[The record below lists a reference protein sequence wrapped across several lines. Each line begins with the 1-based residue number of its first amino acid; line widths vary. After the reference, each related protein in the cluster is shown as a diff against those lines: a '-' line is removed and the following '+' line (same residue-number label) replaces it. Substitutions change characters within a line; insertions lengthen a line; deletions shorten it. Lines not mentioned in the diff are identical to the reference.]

1 MRKIFHRPILYIE
14 KGMLIFKH
22 HKYTLKAFFLY
33 LHKHLSVL
41 VIVLVCLT
49 VTEVHLNLTRHKS
62 RNVIAWDVVGYYS
75 YLPATFI
82 DKDLK
87 LGFITTQNYQ
97 NYYGLKYA
105 FLDDAQ
111 GNHVFKYP
119 MGMAVLYAPFFFTAH
134 ALAEPLGY
142 APDGYSEIYQ
152 LFIEYSGLF
161 YLLFGLILLRRVLL
175 MYYSEKVTAL
185 SLFVIYFGT
194 NLLCYSTLDA
204 AMSHSYSFSLLAAL
218 LYSVTRYYQHPKL
231 SWMFV
236 CGLLLGLI
244 ILVRPPNILFGLLI
258 LLFGV
263 RHVSDLKQR
272 FLFMVKHYGHLLA
285 LLLTVTLVLL
295 PQLLYWHYVTGHYL
309 VFSYGEEGFF
319 FSKPQLWQC
328 LLGFRKGWLIYSP
341 VFFFA
346 LAGLYLMRQQRSGV
360 FLSTLLVLLPLYLY
374 IVSSWWCWWYGG
386 SFSLRPMID
395 LYPLLC
401 FPLAACFVKVASL
414 TKTPR
419 YLFSALLAFLVLLN
433 ICQTFQYKYTIIHY
447 DAMTF
452 RSYLNAFTKTERK
465 ATDTSL
471 LDHPDYAKALKGE

>member
-1 MRKIFHRPILYIE
+1 MTRECLFLSI
-14 KGMLIFKH
+14 
-22 HKYTLKAFFLY
+22 TNTSLKALFLY
-33 LHKHLSVL
+33 LKKHPSGL
-41 VIVLVCLT
+41 VIALICLT
-49 VTEVHLNLTRHKS
+49 VVQVHLNLARHKS

-87 LGFITTQNYQ
+87 LSFITPQNHPQ
-97 NYYGLKYA
+97 YYGLKYA
-105 FLDDAQ
+105 YLDDAQ
-111 GNHVFKYP
+111 GHHVFKYP

-134 ALAEPLGY
+134 ALAGPLGY

-161 YLLFGLILLRRVLL
+161 YLLFGLIFLRRVLL
-175 MYYSEKVTAL
+175 AYYSESVTAL
-185 SLFVIYFGT
+185 SLFVIFFGT

-218 LYSVTRYYQHPKL
+218 IYYVSRYYQNPKL
-231 SWMFV
+231 WLLLV
-236 CGLLLGLI
+236 AGLLLGLL
-244 ILVRPPNILFGLLI
+244 ILVRPPNLLFGLLI
-258 LLFGV
+258 ILFGV
-263 RHVSDLKQR
+263 RRFSDLKQR
-272 FLFMVKHYGHLLA
+272 FLLIVRHYRHLLVFLSVLA
-285 LLLTVTLVLL
+285 LVLL

-319 FSKPQLWQC
+319 FSKPQLLQC
-328 LLGFRKGWLIYSP
+328 LLGFRKGWLVYSP

-346 LAGLYLMRQQRSGV
+346 LAGLYLMRRQTSGV
-360 FLSTLLVLLPLYLY
+360 FLSTLLVVLPLYLY

-401 FPLAACFVKVASL
+401 FPLAACLVRIGSL
-414 TKTPR
+414 PETSR
-419 YLFSALLAFLVLLN
+419 RLFSGLLAFLALLN
-433 ICQTFQYKYTIIHY
+433 ICQTFQYKYNIIHY

-452 RSYLNAFTKTERK
+452 RSYLNVFAKTERK
-465 ATDTSL
+465 ATDTTL
-471 LDHPDYAKALKGE
+471 LDHPDYAKALKGLGD

>member
-1 MRKIFHRPILYIE
+1 M
-14 KGMLIFKH
+14 
-22 HKYTLKAFFLY
+22 KALVLY
-33 LHKHLSVL
+33 LNKHLSAL
-41 VIVLVCLT
+41 VIAFICLT

-62 RNVIAWDVVGYYS
+62 RNVISWDVVGYYS
-75 YLPATFI
+75 YLPASFI

-87 LGFITTQNYQ
+87 LGFINPQNHHQ
-97 NYYGLKYA
+97 YYGIKYA
-105 FLDDAQ
+105 YLDDAQ

-119 MGMAVLYAPFFFTAH
+119 MGMAVLYAPFFLTAH
-134 ALAEPLGY
+134 ALAGPLGY
-142 APDGYSEIYQ
+142 TPDGYSEIYQ

-161 YLLFGLILLRRVLL
+161 YLFFGLIFLRRVLR
-175 MYYSEKVTAL
+175 MYYSETITAL

-194 NLLCYSTLDA
+194 NLLCYSTLDP

-218 LYSVTRYYQHPKL
+218 LYYVTRYYQNPKL
-231 SWMFV
+231 SFMLIS
-236 CGLLLGLI
+236 GLLLGLI

-258 LLFGV
+258 LLVGV
-263 RHVSDLKQR
+263 RHVSDLKR
-272 FLFMVKHYGHLLA
+272 RLLFMAKHYGHLLA
-285 LLLTVTLVLL
+285 LLLVVMLVLL
-295 PQLLYWHYVTGHYL
+295 PQLLYWHYVTGRYL

-319 FSKPQLWQC
+319 FDKPRLLQC
-328 LLGFRKGWLIYSP
+328 LFGFRKGWLIYSP

-346 LAGLYLMRQQRSGV
+346 LAGLYVMRRQPSGV

-401 FPLAACFVKVASL
+401 FPLAACLAKIASL
-414 TKTPR
+414 AKTPR
-419 YLFSALLAFLVLLN
+419 YLFSGLLALLVALN
-433 ICQTFQYKYTIIHY
+433 ICQTFQYKYNIIHY

-471 LDHPDYAKALKGE
+471 LDHPDYEKALKGLGD